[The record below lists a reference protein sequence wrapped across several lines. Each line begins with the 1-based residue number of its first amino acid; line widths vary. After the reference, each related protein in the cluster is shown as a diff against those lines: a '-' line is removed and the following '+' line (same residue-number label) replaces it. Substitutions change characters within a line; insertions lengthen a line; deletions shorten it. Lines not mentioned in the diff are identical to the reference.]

1 MTSVVGFM
9 GSQRKVYKQ
18 KNEGMTMDSFWC
30 TYENFYVVPVAVVN
44 RNTLPKK
51 HNKPMR
57 ELRRGLWRNSS
68 LIPGLWYLLFT

>member
-18 KNEGMTMDSFWC
+18 RNKVMTMESFWR
-30 TYENFYVVPVAVVN
+30 TYENLYVVAVVVVN

-51 HNKPMR
+51 HNKPMK
-57 ELRRGLWRNSS
+57 ELHKGPLEKN
-68 LIPGLWYLLFT
+68 